1 MTTNTGEHER
11 REETDMKTHEPKAE
25 HRAAPIGIMVVDDS
39 DYMRSR
45 LRSAL
50 DDDYEVIEEASNGAW
65 AVQKYKEHS
74 DEIDLVLMDIVMRKA
89 NGVKATA
96 AIKQLDPDACVVMCT
111 SVGQRK
117 KMKLAARAGADG
129 YVIKPFDDD
138 EIAEAIQSIV
148 G

>member
-1 MTTNTGEHER
+1 MQT
-11 REETDMKTHEPKAE
+11 REPETESEASTE
-25 HRAAPIGIMVVDDS
+25 PIGVMIVDDS

-45 LRSAL
+45 LKSAL
-50 DDDYEVIEEASNGAW
+50 DDDEYEIIDEASNGAW
-65 AVQKYKEHS
+65 AVQKYKEQGE
-74 DEIDLVLMDIVMRKA
+74 DIDLVLMDIVMRKA

-96 AIKQLDPDACVVMCT
+96 AIKQLDPDARIIMCT

-129 YVIKPFDDD
+129 YVIKPFDDE

-148 G
+148 E

>member
-1 MTTNTGEHER
+1 MTTNTREHKR
-11 REETDMKTHEPKAE
+11 RGETDVETHEPDVE
-25 HRAAPIGIMVVDDS
+25 HRAKPVRIMIVDDS

-50 DDDYEVIEEASNGAW
+50 DDYEVIEEASNGAW
-65 AVQKYKEHS
+65 AVQKYKEHG

-96 AIKQLDPDACVVMCT
+96 AIKQLDPDARVVMCT

-138 EIAEAIQSIV
+138 ELAEAIQSIIE
-148 G
+148 

>member
-1 MTTNTGEHER
+1 MT
-11 REETDMKTHEPKAE
+11 
-25 HRAAPIGIMVVDDS
+25 IGILIVDDS

-50 DDDYEVIEEASNGAW
+50 DDGTFEIVAEAPNGAW
-65 AVQKYKEHS
+65 AVQKYKEHA
-74 DEIDLVLMDIVMRKA
+74 DDVDVVLMDIVMRKA

-96 AIKQLDPDACVVMCT
+96 AIKHLDRDARVIMCT

-129 YVIKPFDDD
+129 YITKPFDDD
-138 EIAEAIQSIV
+138 DIVRAITTILKREA
-148 G
+148 

>member
-1 MTTNTGEHER
+1 MSL
-11 REETDMKTHEPKAE
+11 
-25 HRAAPIGIMVVDDS
+25 GILIVDDS

-50 DDDYEVIEEASNGAW
+50 DAGDYHIVDEAPNGAW
-65 AVQKYKEHS
+65 AVKKYKQNM
-74 DEIDLVLMDIVMRKA
+74 DQIDLVLMDIVMKKA

-96 AIKQLDPDACVVMCT
+96 AIKQLDPNARVIMCT

-129 YVIKPFDDD
+129 YITKPFDDSD
-138 EIAEAIQSIV
+138 IIGAVNEVMGTTA
-148 G
+148 